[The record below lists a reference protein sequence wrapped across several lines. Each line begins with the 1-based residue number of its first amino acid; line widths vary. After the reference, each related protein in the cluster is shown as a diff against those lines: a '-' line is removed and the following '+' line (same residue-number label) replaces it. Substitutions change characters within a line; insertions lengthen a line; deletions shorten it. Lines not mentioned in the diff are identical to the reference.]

1 MSNHSDTAGAV
12 DRTRLLGR
20 DYWLVNWLPG
30 EATTAADIE
39 THLDDH
45 LRWLL
50 ELEQTGVLV
59 MSGPLVDGPRVAP
72 GSGVTVLRSETEED
86 ARDIAGADPFVR
98 EGLRTFELLRW
109 RVNEGSITV
118 QLSLGTG
125 TYQWL

>member
-1 MSNHSDTAGAV
+1 MSNPFHEAGSV

-20 DYWLVNWLPG
+20 DYWLVNWLPNG
-30 EATTAADIE
+30 STTAADIE
-39 THLDDH
+39 KHLDDH

-50 ELEQTGVLV
+50 ELEQIGGLV
-59 MSGPLVDGPRVAP
+59 MSGPLIDGPRVAP
-72 GSGVTVLRSETEED
+72 GSGVTVLRAETEEE
-86 ARDIAGADPFVR
+86 ARKIAAADPFVHQ
-98 EGLRTFELLRW
+98 GLRTFELLRW

>member
-1 MSNHSDTAGAV
+1 MSNPSHTAGSV

-30 EATTAADIE
+30 EATTAADIQ

-50 ELEQTGVLV
+50 QLEQTGVLV

-72 GSGVTVLRSETEED
+72 GSGITVLRSETEQE
-86 ARDIAGADPFVR
+86 ARTIAGADPFVHQ
-98 EGLRTFELLRW
+98 GLRTFELLRW
-109 RVNEGSITV
+109 RINEGSITV
-118 QLSLGTG
+118 HLSLGTG

>member
-1 MSNHSDTAGAV
+1 MSNSSNTAGSV

-30 EATTAADIE
+30 GATTAADIQMY
-39 THLDDH
+39 LNDH
-45 LRWLL
+45 LIWLL

-59 MSGPLVDGPRVAP
+59 MSGPLVNGPRVAP
-72 GSGVTVLRSETEED
+72 GSGITVLRSETEDE

-98 EGLRTFELLRW
+98 QGLRTFELLRW
-109 RVNEGSITV
+109 RVNEGLITV

-125 TYQWL
+125 TYRWL